1 MNTDFPIKRFL
12 IYSLFGKYDV
22 NLNFENP
29 INIYIGE
36 NGIGKTTILNCIY
49 NILSRNFSG
58 LLNINF
64 SRIEIHMDNDIF
76 SFSKS
81 DSIELENISN
91 IFGSL
96 DNIKIEHN
104 GLQVIKNKLKR
115 KERNLFEYALY
126 SNFIKYENK
135 GNDFDIIKKAIAFF
149 DRIRKYNILYFPTYR
164 RIEEDLL
171 KISPIEKNKDLQESL
186 KEAIES
192 GTSLIKFGMDDVD
205 IYIKNIMEKIRTTT
219 IAGFS
224 DLTTA
229 LLIYASQEL
238 KYKENIST
246 RDMEFITS
254 TLDRFCAEH
263 PTDYHI
269 RSNMTVSDILIDNIR
284 HIEGSQRVFDQKIND
299 FTDTCNRYLVGKQF
313 YYDKK
318 KIELKIKDDNGK
330 EIKLS
335 HLSSGEKQIVSIFS
349 KIYLSENKS
358 NIILFDEPELSLSIF
373 WQRKLLVDIVK
384 SKKCDFLISTTH
396 SPFIFENELQEY
408 THPLFSFIKNKR

>member
-1 MNTDFPIKRFL
+1 MNTDFPIKRIL

-149 DRIRKYNILYFPTYR
+149 DRIRKYNILYF
-164 RIEEDLL
+164 
-171 KISPIEKNKDLQESL
+171 
-186 KEAIES
+186 
-192 GTSLIKFGMDDVD
+192 
-205 IYIKNIMEKIRTTT
+205 
-219 IAGFS
+219 
-224 DLTTA
+224 
-229 LLIYASQEL
+229 
-238 KYKENIST
+238 
-246 RDMEFITS
+246 
-254 TLDRFCAEH
+254 
-263 PTDYHI
+263 
-269 RSNMTVSDILIDNIR
+269 
-284 HIEGSQRVFDQKIND
+284 
-299 FTDTCNRYLVGKQF
+299 
-313 YYDKK
+313 
-318 KIELKIKDDNGK
+318 
-330 EIKLS
+330 
-335 HLSSGEKQIVSIFS
+335 
-349 KIYLSENKS
+349 
-358 NIILFDEPELSLSIF
+358 
-373 WQRKLLVDIVK
+373 
-384 SKKCDFLISTTH
+384 
-396 SPFIFENELQEY
+396 
-408 THPLFSFIKNKR
+408 

>member
-1 MNTDFPIKRFL
+1 ML
-12 IYSLFGKYDV
+12 
-22 NLNFENP
+22 
-29 INIYIGE
+29 
-36 NGIGKTTILNCIY
+36 
-49 NILSRNFSG
+49 
-58 LLNINF
+58 
-64 SRIEIHMDNDIF
+64 
-76 SFSKS
+76 
-81 DSIELENISN
+81 
-91 IFGSL
+91 
-96 DNIKIEHN
+96 
-104 GLQVIKNKLKR
+104 
-115 KERNLFEYALY
+115 
-126 SNFIKYENK
+126 
-135 GNDFDIIKKAIAFF
+135 
-149 DRIRKYNILYFPTYR
+149 
-164 RIEEDLL
+164 
-171 KISPIEKNKDLQESL
+171 
-186 KEAIES
+186 
-192 GTSLIKFGMDDVD
+192 

-299 FTDTCNRYLVGKQF
+299 FADTCNRYLVGKQF